1 MRLTKCL
8 RESFGKGTP
17 GAVTLRPMMQ
27 ESIAALAAEITTAD
41 LSSTAYLDA
50 FRISYLGR
58 KGRLADLFDQ
68 LKTVPADEKRAVGQ
82 QLNALK
88 QQAQA
93 RFDEAQQAAEAAAD
107 NAPANPDFDYTLPPV
122 PHALGT
128 RHPLMLVREEMLRIF
143 GRIGFAVAEGPEI
156 EDDWHNFT
164 ALNFPENH
172 PARDMQ
178 DTFFIKGYEG
188 VGVGGQ
194 KLEQGTEDNQS
205 PPIPLP
211 SHPHNLLRTHTSTVQ
226 VRVMETEPL
235 PIRRVMPGRVFR
247 NEAISARAHMMFHQV
262 EGIFIDEGVSFAD
275 LKQTV
280 YYFVQELFGADI
292 NIRFRPSFFPFTEP
306 SAEID
311 ITCLICK
318 GAGCNICKYSGWV
331 EIGGCGMVDPAVLE
345 NAKIDPEK
353 YSGYAWGMGI
363 ERIAMLKYQIK
374 DLRLFTEND
383 MRFLRQFEAL

>member
-1 MRLTKCL
+1 
-8 RESFGKGTP
+8 
-17 GAVTLRPMMQ
+17 MMQ
-27 ESIAALAAEITTAD
+27 DSIAALTAEITTAD
-41 LSSTAYLDA
+41 LSNAAHLDA

-68 LKTVPADEKRAVGQ
+68 LKAVPIDEKRAVGQ

-93 RFDEAQQAAEAAAD
+93 LFDEAQQAAEAAAD
-107 NAPANPDFDYTLPPV
+107 NAPANPNFDYTLPPV
-122 PHALGT
+122 PNALGT
-128 RHPLMLVREEMLRIF
+128 RHPLSLVREEMLRIF

-178 DTFFIKGYEG
+178 DTFFIKGNQGDEG
-188 VGVGGQ
+188 KEVGEHEG
-194 KLEQGTEDNQS
+194 ENQIS
-205 PPIPLP
+205 PTLLP

>member
-1 MRLTKCL
+1 ML
-8 RESFGKGTP
+8 
-17 GAVTLRPMMQ
+17 Q
-27 ESIAALAAEITTAD
+27 ETIAAVAADISAYDLGTTAQ
-41 LSSTAYLDA
+41 LDA
-50 FRISYLGR
+50 FRIKYLGR
-58 KGRLADLFDQ
+58 KNSVIADLFEQ
-68 LKTVPADEKRAVGQ
+68 LKTVPNDEKRAVGQ
-82 QLNALK
+82 QLNTLK
-88 QQAQA
+88 QLAQT
-93 RFDEAQQAAEAAAD
+93 RLDEQQATLDAAAD

-122 PHALGT
+122 PNALGT
-128 RHPLMLVREEMLRIF
+128 RHPLSLVREEMLRVF
-143 GRIGFAVAEGPEI
+143 ARIGFAVAEGPEI

-164 ALNFPENH
+164 ALNFPDNH

-178 DTFFIKGYEG
+178 DTFFVAPAPKR
-188 VGVGGQ
+188 
-194 KLEQGTEDNQS
+194 
-205 PPIPLP
+205 PIDASDSGAPDV
-211 SHPHNLLRTHTSTVQ
+211 PHLLRTHTSTVQ

-280 YYFVQELFGADI
+280 YYFVQELFGKEI

-318 GAGCNICKYSGWV
+318 GAGCNICKGSGWV
-331 EIGGCGMVDPAVLE
+331 EIGGCGMVDPAVLD
-345 NAKIDPEK
+345 NAKIDSEK

-383 MRFLRQFEAL
+383 MRFLRQFEAV

>member
-1 MRLTKCL
+1 
-8 RESFGKGTP
+8 
-17 GAVTLRPMMQ
+17 MMQ
-27 ESIAALAAEITTAD
+27 ESIASLTAEITTAD
-41 LSSTAYLDA
+41 LSSAAHLDA
-50 FRISYLGR
+50 FRINYLGR

-68 LKTVPADEKRAVGQ
+68 LKTVPAEEKRAVGQ

-122 PHALGT
+122 LNALGT
-128 RHPLMLVREEMLRIF
+128 RHPLSLVREEMLRVF
-143 GRIGFAVAEGPEI
+143 ARIGFAVAEGPEI

-178 DTFFIKGYEG
+178 DTFFLRNGEMASSELASNEAASDG
-188 VGVGGQ
+188 EQ
-194 KLEQGTEDNQS
+194 KTHHLTNS
-205 PPIPLP
+205 P
-211 SHPHNLLRTHTSTVQ
+211 SHLLRTHTSTVQ

-235 PIRRVMPGRVFR
+235 PSRRVMPGRVFR

-345 NAKIDPEK
+345 NAKIDSDK

>member
-1 MRLTKCL
+1 
-8 RESFGKGTP
+8 
-17 GAVTLRPMMQ
+17 MMQ

-41 LSSTAYLDA
+41 LSSTTHLDA

-68 LKTVPADEKRAVGQ
+68 LKTVPADQKRAVGQ

-88 QQAQA
+88 QDAQA
-93 RFDEAQQAAEAAAD
+93 RFDAAQQAAEATAD
-107 NAPANPDFDYTLPPV
+107 NTPANPDFDYTLPPV
-122 PHALGT
+122 PNALGT

-178 DTFFIKGYEG
+178 DTFFLEAGNGKRESGGEG
-188 VGVGGQ
+188 
-194 KLEQGTEDNQS
+194 KTEDGENQS
-205 PPIPLP
+205 PCSPLTA
-211 SHPHNLLRTHTSTVQ
+211 PHFLLRTHTSTVQ

>member
-1 MRLTKCL
+1 
-8 RESFGKGTP
+8 
-17 GAVTLRPMMQ
+17 MQ
-27 ESIAALAAEITTAD
+27 ESIASLAAEITAAD
-41 LSSTAYLDA
+41 LSSAAHLDA

-68 LKTVPADEKRAVGQ
+68 LKTVPTDQKRAVGQ

-88 QQAQA
+88 QDAQA
-93 RFDEAQQAAEAAAD
+93 RFDAAQQAAEAAAD

-128 RHPLMLVREEMLRIF
+128 RHPLSLVREEMLRIF

-178 DTFFIKGYEG
+178 DTFFLRNGEMVSG
-188 VGVGGQ
+188 EVVSSDESAEHQ
-194 KLEQGTEDNQS
+194 THHLTNS
-205 PPIPLP
+205 P
-211 SHPHNLLRTHTSTVQ
+211 SHLLRTHTSTVQ

-345 NAKIDPEK
+345 NAKIDSDK

>member
-1 MRLTKCL
+1 
-8 RESFGKGTP
+8 
-17 GAVTLRPMMQ
+17 MMQ
-27 ESIAALAAEITTAD
+27 ELIAALAAEITTAE
-41 LSSTAYLDA
+41 LNNAATLDA
-50 FRISYLGR
+50 FRINYLGR

-107 NAPANPDFDYTLPPV
+107 NTPANPDFDYTLPPV

-128 RHPLMLVREEMLRIF
+128 RHPLMLMREEMLRVF
-143 GRIGFAVAEGPEI
+143 ARIGFAVAEGPEI

-178 DTFFIKGYEG
+178 DTFF
-188 VGVGGQ
+188 V
-194 KLEQGTEDNQS
+194 T
-205 PPIPLP
+205 PPAGAEP
-211 SHPHNLLRTHTSTVQ
+211 STQPHLLRTHTSTVQ

-345 NAKIDPEK
+345 NAKIDSEK

>member
-1 MRLTKCL
+1 MTQ
-8 RESFGKGTP
+8 
-17 GAVTLRPMMQ
+17 MQ
-27 ESIAALAAEITTAD
+27 DSIAALTAEVTNAD
-41 LSSTAYLDA
+41 LSSATHLDA
-50 FRISYLGR
+50 FRIAYLGR

-68 LKTVPADEKRAVGQ
+68 LKAVPADQKRAVGQ

-93 RFDEAQQAAEAAAD
+93 RFDEAQEAADAAAD
-107 NAPANPDFDYTLPPV
+107 TAPANPDFDYTLPPV

-128 RHPLMLVREEMLRIF
+128 RHPLSLVREEMLRVF
-143 GRIGFAVAEGPEI
+143 ARIGFAVAEGPEI

-178 DTFFIKGYEG
+178 DTFFVAGRDFGALGLGDLVEDKTTSSNEG
-188 VGVGGQ
+188 Q
-194 KLEQGTEDNQS
+194 APESRS
-205 PPIPLP
+205 PQIPK
-211 SHPHNLLRTHTSTVQ
+211 PHLLRTHTSTVQ

-345 NAKIDPEK
+345 NASIDPEK

>member
-1 MRLTKCL
+1 
-8 RESFGKGTP
+8 
-17 GAVTLRPMMQ
+17 MMQ

-41 LSSTAYLDA
+41 LSSTTHLDA

-68 LKTVPADEKRAVGQ
+68 LKTVPADQKRAVGQ

-88 QQAQA
+88 QDAQA
-93 RFDEAQQAAEAAAD
+93 RFDAAQQAVEATAD
-107 NAPANPDFDYTLPPV
+107 NTPANPDFDYTLPPV
-122 PHALGT
+122 PNALGT

-178 DTFFIKGYEG
+178 DTFFLEAGNGKRESRGEG
-188 VGVGGQ
+188 
-194 KLEQGTEDNQS
+194 KTEDGENQS
-205 PPIPLP
+205 PRSLLTA
-211 SHPHNLLRTHTSTVQ
+211 PHFLLRTHTSTVQ

-363 ERIAMLKYQIK
+363 ERITMLKYQIK

>member
-1 MRLTKCL
+1 
-8 RESFGKGTP
+8 
-17 GAVTLRPMMQ
+17 MQ
-27 ESIAALAAEITTAD
+27 ESIAALTAEITTAE
-41 LSSTAYLDA
+41 LNNPAELDA

-68 LKTVPADEKRAVGQ
+68 LKTVPAEDKRAVGQ

-93 RFDEAQQAAEAAAD
+93 RFDEAQQAAEATAD

-122 PHALGT
+122 PNALGT
-128 RHPLMLVREEMLRIF
+128 RHPLSLVREEMLRIF

-178 DTFFIKGYEG
+178 DTFFVESRT
-188 VGVGGQ
+188 GGMVDSAD
-194 KLEQGTEDNQS
+194 DNSQTHQS
-205 PPIPLP
+205 TNPQ
-211 SHPHNLLRTHTSTVQ
+211 PHLLRTHTSTVQ

>member
-1 MRLTKCL
+1 
-8 RESFGKGTP
+8 
-17 GAVTLRPMMQ
+17 MMQ
-27 ESIAALAAEITTAD
+27 ESIAALAAEITTAA
-41 LSSTAYLDA
+41 LNNTIELDA

-68 LKTVPADEKRAVGQ
+68 LKTVPNEEKRAVGQ

-93 RFDEAQQAAEAAAD
+93 RFDEAQQAAEAASD

-122 PHALGT
+122 PNALGT
-128 RHPLMLVREEMLRIF
+128 RHPLSLVREEMMRVF
-143 GRIGFAVAEGPEI
+143 ARIGFAVAEGPEI

-178 DTFFIKGYEG
+178 DTFFVAPVSNTAGDAATG
-188 VGVGGQ
+188 AP
-194 KLEQGTEDNQS
+194 D
-205 PPIPLP
+205 LP
-211 SHPHNLLRTHTSTVQ
+211 HLLRTHTSTVQ

-280 YYFVQELFGADI
+280 YYFVQELFGQDI

-345 NAKIDPEK
+345 NAKIDSEK